1 MSTYSHLN
9 GAALWHQSV
18 FFSTDQ
24 KSTRI
29 ICKLLF
35 LNERNIHLSF
45 IFAAVRCDKA
55 ANCSEIRPIVPKV
68 LAFWLLSA
76 IFK

>member
-1 MSTYSHLN
+1 LN

-18 FFSTDQ
+18 FFATDL
-24 KSTRI
+24 KSTYGF
-29 ICKLLF
+29 CNSLF

-45 IFAAVRCDKA
+45 IFAKTRCDKV
-55 ANCSEIRPIVPKV
+55 ANRAENWPIVPKV